1 MDRLNVA
8 IVDDENGIRESY
20 KRLLKREYKNRYEDG
35 TIEILAFEDGASCL
49 KALIEDEIKVDA
61 VILDYHLKDMLG
73 DEVLLRLREKDK
85 NIPVVMVT
93 SHDSSETT
101 RATFKAG
108 GIELTEYIPKPPD
121 FKLLLYTI
129 ELLCEKRQ
137 KMAFRDQLME
147 IERSYKLLKEIS
159 ENWKQPMNIVSIILY
174 RMSEEDNAKERGL
187 LFDEAYKHI
196 KKASTLLDIFKDYTL
211 FSKQRN
217 MFDLCV
223 LVEETLP
230 SYSPRF
236 KESGI
241 EVTFKSELQS
251 FKIYGYEKLISKS
264 LFYIFRN
271 CADALEQSEIKH
283 KKVDIKIEDLGIGCN
298 LIISDNA
305 GVLKKEFLDTILDPR
320 YESDG
325 KNRGGM
331 ELYLSYLCITANGGA
346 IKCLN
351 KSDGVAFVIYFS

>member
-1 MDRLNVA
+1 MDRLSVA
-8 IVDDENGIRESY
+8 IVDDESGIRESF
-20 KRLLKREYKNRYEDG
+20 KRLLKREYKRRYEHG
-35 TIEILAFEDGASCL
+35 TIDILAFEDGGSCL
-49 KALIEDEIKVDA
+49 KALIEDEIKLDA

-85 NIPVVMVT
+85 NVPVVMVT
-93 SHDSSETT
+93 SNDSSETT

-108 GIELTEYIPKPPD
+108 GVELTEYIPKPPD

-174 RMSEEDNAKERGL
+174 RMSEEEDAKERGF
-187 LFDEAYKHI
+187 LFDEAYRHI
-196 KKASTLLDIFKDYTL
+196 KKASALLDIFKDYTL
-211 FSKQRN
+211 FSKERN
-217 MFDLCV
+217 TFDLCE

-230 SYSPRF
+230 TYSPRF
-236 KESGI
+236 KETGI
-241 EVTFKSELQS
+241 EVLFKSELEH
-251 FKIYGYEKLISKS
+251 FKIYGYEKLMSKS

-271 CADALEQSEIKH
+271 CADAFEYSETKD
-283 KKVDIKIEDLGIGCN
+283 KKVNIVIEDMGVGCN
-298 LIISDNA
+298 LIIKDNA
-305 GVLKKEFLDTILDPR
+305 GVLDKEAIDTLLDPR
-320 YESDG
+320 YENDG

-346 IKCLN
+346 IKCQN
-351 KSDGVAFVIYFS
+351 NGDGVTFMIYFS